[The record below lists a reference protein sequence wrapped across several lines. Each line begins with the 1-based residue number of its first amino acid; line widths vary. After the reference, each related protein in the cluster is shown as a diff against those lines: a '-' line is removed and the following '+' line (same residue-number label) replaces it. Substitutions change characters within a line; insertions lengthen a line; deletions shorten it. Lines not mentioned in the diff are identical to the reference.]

1 MPRLTKRYRAHLVNL
16 LRAESA
22 DVRQGFAAL
31 LVSSFGDLV
40 AGVTLGVITGTL
52 EELPGLLVLVPAAIG
67 MRGNIFGA
75 LGSRLGTA
83 IHTGQ
88 FSLARRRDTIVGQ
101 NLVAA
106 LLLSVSI
113 SFVLG
118 ILAKAIAVAFAV
130 PNSISILDFV
140 VISVIGGILSSVVVA
155 AITIA
160 VAALAVRREWDLDNV
175 AAPVV
180 TAAGDMV
187 TLPSLFVASLLVGY
201 HLVTPV
207 IGALCILAGLAA
219 LAAGIRAGLP
229 LVRRIIIE
237 STPVLVV
244 AGTVD
249 VIAGITIEKRLEGFL
264 AFPALLVLIPP
275 FLEDSGALG
284 SILSA
289 RLGTKLHL
297 GVLEPANL
305 RLRALADDI
314 VVIYLYAVPVFLLV
328 GVASD
333 VTALVTDLA
342 SPGSLEMIGIA
353 LLAGFMATTGAVAVA
368 ISATVV
374 SYRMGLDPDTYGVP
388 IVTSSLD
395 LIGAIALILA
405 IVMLGVT

>member
-1 MPRLTKRYRAHLVNL
+1 MSRLTRRYRAHLVNL

-75 LGSRLGTA
+75 LGSRLGTV

-88 FSLARRRDTIVGQ
+88 FSLARRRDTVVGQ
-101 NLVAA
+101 NVVAA
-106 LLLSVSI
+106 LLLSVAI

-118 ILAKAIAVAFAV
+118 VLAKAIAVAFAV
-130 PNSISILDFV
+130 PGTISILDFV
-140 VISVIGGILSSVVVA
+140 VISVIGGILSSLVVA
-155 AITIA
+155 AITIG

-187 TLPSLFVASLLVGY
+187 TLPSLFLASLLVGY
-201 HLVTPV
+201 RFVTPV
-207 IGALCILAGLAA
+207 IGTVCILAGAAA
-219 LAAGIRAGLP
+219 LVAALRVGLP
-229 LVRRIIIE
+229 LVRRIVIE
-237 STPVLVV
+237 SMPVLVV

-297 GVLEPANL
+297 GVIEPSRL
-305 RLRALADDI
+305 RLRSLADDI
-314 VVIYLYAVPVFLLV
+314 VIIYMYAVPVFLFV

-333 VTALVTDLA
+333 ITAFVTDLA
-342 SPGSLEMIGIA
+342 SPGSIEMIGVA
-353 LLAGFMATTGAVAVA
+353 LLAGFMATTGAVSVA
-368 ISATVV
+368 IAATMV

-405 IVMLGVT
+405 IVLLGVT

>member
-1 MPRLTKRYRAHLVNL
+1 MPRITRRYRAHFVNL
-16 LRAESA
+16 LRSESA
-22 DVRQGFAAL
+22 DLRQGFSAL

-52 EELPGLLVLVPAAIG
+52 EKLPGLLVLVPAAIG

-101 NLVAA
+101 NLMAA

-118 ILAKAIAVAFAV
+118 VLAKAIAVAFSV
-130 PNSISILDFV
+130 PGSISILDFV
-140 VISVIGGILSSVVVA
+140 VISVVGGILSSVVVA
-155 AITIA
+155 AITVA

-187 TLPSLFVASLLVGY
+187 TLPSLFLASLLVGY
-201 HLVTPV
+201 SVVTPV
-207 IGALCILAGLAA
+207 IGALCILAGVAA
-219 LAAGIRAGLP
+219 LVAGFRAGLP

-237 STPVLVV
+237 STPVLIA

-264 AFPALLVLIPP
+264 VYPALLVLIPP

-297 GVLEPANL
+297 GVLEPAHL
-305 RLRALADDI
+305 TLRALADDI
-314 VVIYLYAVPVFLLV
+314 IIIYLYAFPVFLLV

-333 VTALVTDLA
+333 VTSLVTDLA

-353 LLAGFMATTGAVAVA
+353 LLAGFMATTGAVVVA
-368 ISATVV
+368 IAATVV

-395 LIGAIALILA
+395 LIGAITLILA

>member
-1 MPRLTKRYRAHLVNL
+1 MPRVTRRYRAHLVNL
-16 LRAESA
+16 LRSESA

-83 IHTGQ
+83 IHTGE
-88 FSLARRRDTIVGQ
+88 FSLARRRDTVVGQ

-106 LLLSVSI
+106 LLLSVAI
-113 SFVLG
+113 SLVLG
-118 ILAKAIAVAFAV
+118 VLAKAIAVAFAV
-130 PNSISILDFV
+130 SDTISILDFV
-140 VISVIGGILSSVVVA
+140 VISVLGGILSSVVVA
-155 AITIA
+155 AITIG

-187 TLPSLFVASLLVGY
+187 TLPALFLASLLVGY
-201 HLVTPV
+201 HLVTPI
-207 IGALCILAGLAA
+207 IGGLCVAAGVVALVAA
-219 LAAGIRAGLP
+219 LRAGLP
-229 LVRRIIIE
+229 LVRRIAIE
-237 STPVLVV
+237 SMPVLIV

-249 VIAGITIEKRLEGFL
+249 VIAGITIEKRLEGFI

-297 GVLEPANL
+297 GVIEPSRL
-305 RLRALADDI
+305 RLRSLADDI
-314 VVIYLYAVPVFLLV
+314 ILIYLYAAPVFFFV

-333 VTALVTDLA
+333 ITAWITDLA
-342 SPGSLEMIGIA
+342 SPGAFEMIGIA
-353 LLAGFMATTGAVAVA
+353 LLAGFVATTGAVIVA
-368 ISATVV
+368 ITATVV

-405 IVMLGVT
+405 IVLLGVT